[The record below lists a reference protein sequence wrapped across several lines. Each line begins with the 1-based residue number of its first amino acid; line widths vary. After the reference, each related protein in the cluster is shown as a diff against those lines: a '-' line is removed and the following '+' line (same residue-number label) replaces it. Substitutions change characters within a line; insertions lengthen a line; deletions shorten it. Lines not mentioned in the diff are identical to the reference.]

1 MTLLYYHP
9 HFLDHLTGT
18 HPERPAR
25 LLQVIGHLEREQ
37 LLTQCR
43 REPWEPISD
52 GRLARV
58 HQPEYAARLQTFTDA
73 GGGRIEADTV
83 VSAASYDV
91 ARLGAGA
98 VSDAVDRVLR
108 GQEKTALCLV
118 RPPGHHALAYDAMG
132 FCLFNNV
139 AIGAR
144 VATAEFQLDRVL
156 IVDWDVHHGNG
167 TQDTFWT
174 DPKVGFFSIHRWPFY
189 PGTGDRDETGSAAG
203 LGTTLNVPIEFG
215 TSRADYLAQFRNEIE
230 AFADRL
236 KPQLVI
242 ISAGF
247 DSHRDDPVGSLG
259 LEIEDFDVLTQI
271 VIDIANTHAA
281 GRIVSV
287 LEGGYNPGILAGCVA
302 VHLQKLLAA

>member
-25 LLQVIGHLEREQ
+25 LTQIVSHLEREQ
-37 LLTQCR
+37 LLTRCR

-52 GRLARV
+52 ARLSRV
-58 HQPEYAARLQTFTDA
+58 HQPEYSARLQAFADA

-98 VSDAVDRVLR
+98 VADAVDRVLR

-118 RPPGHHALAYDAMG
+118 RPPGHHALAHDAMG

-144 VATAEFQLDRVL
+144 VATAEYQLDRVL

-167 TQDTFWT
+167 TQDAFWT

-203 LGTTLNVPIEFG
+203 LGTTLNVPVEFG
-215 TSRADYLAQFRNEIE
+215 TPRADYLAQ
-230 AFADRL
+230 
-236 KPQLVI
+236 
-242 ISAGF
+242 
-247 DSHRDDPVGSLG
+247 
-259 LEIEDFDVLTQI
+259 
-271 VIDIANTHAA
+271 
-281 GRIVSV
+281 VS
-287 LEGGYNPGILAGCVA
+287 
-302 VHLQKLLAA
+302 

>member
-1 MTLLYYHP
+1 
-9 HFLDHLTGT
+9 
-18 HPERPAR
+18 
-25 LLQVIGHLEREQ
+25 
-37 LLTQCR
+37 
-43 REPWEPISD
+43 
-52 GRLARV
+52 
-58 HQPEYAARLQTFTDA
+58 
-73 GGGRIEADTV
+73 
-83 VSAASYDV
+83 
-91 ARLGAGA
+91 
-98 VSDAVDRVLR
+98 
-108 GQEKTALCLV
+108 
-118 RPPGHHALAYDAMG
+118 
-132 FCLFNNV
+132 
-139 AIGAR
+139 
-144 VATAEFQLDRVL
+144 VL

-167 TQDTFWT
+167 TQDAFWT

-189 PGTGDRDETGSAAG
+189 PGTGDRDETGSGAG
-203 LGTTLNVPIEFG
+203 LGTTLNVPVEFG

-259 LEIEDFDVLTQI
+259 LEIEDFDALTQI